1 VGRLNDGTELT
12 YGLGVGVSRWRGVRA
27 VSHTGS
33 TGGYRA
39 ALARYPEQQVAVALL
54 CNLGSINPGA
64 VANRVAALALGLGPA
79 AMEPDPAAVTVD
91 AQALAALAGA
101 WFSPRTEQVMV
112 LAVRNGVL
120 TDSAG
125 PTPLI
130 PLGPTR
136 FRYRGGDR
144 TVVLQPAA
152 AGAPV
157 RLRVEEPN
165 ARAVEYVAVDRPQP
179 DSAALAALAGEY
191 RNPELDARVRLAL
204 VRDTLRL
211 DRGWQA
217 AIPLTPLYRDGFVA
231 GDVGNIR
238 FVRDRRGRVTGFVL
252 WAGRVRHLRFDRVV
266 KP

>member
-1 VGRLNDGTELT
+1 
-12 YGLGVGVSRWRGVRA
+12 
-27 VSHTGS
+27 
-33 TGGYRA
+33 
-39 ALARYPEQQVAVALL
+39 
-54 CNLGSINPGA
+54 
-64 VANRVAALALGLGPA
+64 
-79 AMEPDPAAVTVD
+79 
-91 AQALAALAGA
+91 
-101 WFSPRTEQVMV
+101 MV
-112 LAVRNGVL
+112 LSVRNGVL

-136 FRYRGGDR
+136 FRFRGGDR
-144 TVVLQPAA
+144 TVILVPAA
-152 AGAPV
+152 ASAPV

-231 GDVGNIR
+231 GDAGNIR